1 MFLFALMIA
10 VVAYLIGS
18 VSSAIL
24 VSKKM
29 DLPDPKTYG
38 SGNPGATNV
47 LRSGNKKAA
56 AYTLLG
62 DAVKGLLAVGLARC
76 LTAWLGLPDYT
87 VGLAAI
93 AVVLGHMYPIFFSFK
108 GGKGVAT
115 GVGVIL
121 AMSFW
126 TAFWVAL
133 IWATIAFKFKKSS
146 LAALVAAAVAPF
158 VAFIVIQH
166 PYHPSWGW
174 SLVVVS
180 ALVIMRHRDN
190 IKRMQAGNE
199 PDVGNTAAPAE
210 PANPVAPIAA
220 SAPQAEQ
227 TQKVE
232 QVLVLQKNARRS

>member
-10 VVAYLIGS
+10 VLAYLIGS
-18 VSSAIL
+18 ISAAVL

-29 DLPDPKTYG
+29 NLPDPKTYG

-56 AYTLLG
+56 AFTLLG
-62 DAVKGLLAVGLARC
+62 DAFKGLLAIGLARC
-76 LTAWLGLPDYT
+76 LTTWLGLPDYT

-93 AVVLGHMYPIFFSFK
+93 GVVLGHMYPIFFGFK

-115 GVGVIL
+115 GFGVIL

-133 IWATIAFKFKKSS
+133 IWAGIAFKFKKSS
-146 LAALVAAAVAPF
+146 LAALIAAACAPF
-158 VAFIVIQH
+158 AAFIVMTH
-166 PYHPSWGW
+166 PYHPRWGW
-174 SLVVVS
+174 SLMVVA

-199 PDVGNTAAPAE
+199 PDVGNTAAPAQ
-210 PANPVAPIAA
+210 PANPVAPV
-220 SAPQAEQ
+220 AEQ
-227 TQKVE
+227 SKEQSQKVE
-232 QVLVLQKNARRS
+232 QVVVLQKNARQS

>member
-10 VVAYLIGS
+10 VLAYLIGS
-18 VSSAIL
+18 ISAAVL

-29 DLPDPKTYG
+29 NLPDPKTYG

-56 AYTLLG
+56 AFTLLG
-62 DAVKGLLAVGLARC
+62 DAFKGLLAIGLARC
-76 LTAWLGLPDYT
+76 LTTWLGLPDYT
-87 VGLAAI
+87 VGLAAM
-93 AVVLGHMYPIFFSFK
+93 AVVLGHMYPIFFGFK

-115 GVGVIL
+115 GFGVIL

-146 LAALVAAAVAPF
+146 LAALIAAACAPF
-158 VAFIVIQH
+158 TAFIVMTH

-174 SLVVVS
+174 SLTVVA

-199 PDVGNTAAPAE
+199 PDVGKAAAPAQ
-210 PANPVAPIAA
+210 PANPVAPVAEPAA
-220 SAPQAEQ
+220 
-227 TQKVE
+227 QKVE
-232 QVLVLQKNARRS
+232 QVLVLQKNARLS

>member
-18 VSSAIL
+18 VSTAVL

-62 DAVKGLLAVGLARC
+62 DAFKGLLAIGLARC
-76 LTAWLGLPDYT
+76 LTTWLNLPDYT
-87 VGLAAI
+87 IALAAV
-93 AVVLGHMYPIFFSFK
+93 AVVLGHMYPIFFGFK

-115 GVGVIL
+115 GFGVIL

-146 LAALVAAAVAPF
+146 LAALV

-174 SLVVVS
+174 SLMAVG
-180 ALVIMRHRDN
+180 ALVIVRHRDN

-199 PDVGNTAAPAE
+199 PDVGTAAAPAQ
-210 PANPVAPIAA
+210 PANPVAPV
-220 SAPQAEQ
+220 AEQ
-227 TQKVE
+227 APKTEPQKVE
-232 QVLVLQKNARRS
+232 QVVVLQKNARQS

>member
-18 VSSAIL
+18 VSTAVL

-62 DAVKGLLAVGLARC
+62 DAFKGLLAIGLARC
-76 LTAWLGLPDYT
+76 LTTWLGLPDYT

-93 AVVLGHMYPIFFSFK
+93 GVVLGHMYPIFFGFK

-115 GVGVIL
+115 GFGVIL

-133 IWATIAFKFKKSS
+133 IWAGIAFKFKKSS
-146 LAALVAAAVAPF
+146 LAALVAAACAPF

-174 SLVVVS
+174 SLVVVG
-180 ALVIMRHRDN
+180 ALVIVRHRDN

-199 PDVGNTAAPAE
+199 PDVGTAAAPAQ
-210 PANPVAPIAA
+210 PANPVAPV
-220 SAPQAEQ
+220 AEQ
-227 TQKVE
+227 APKTEPQKVE
-232 QVLVLQKNARRS
+232 QVVVLQKNARQS

>member
-10 VVAYLIGS
+10 VLAYLIGS
-18 VSSAIL
+18 ISAAVL

-29 DLPDPKTYG
+29 SLPDPKTYG

-56 AYTLLG
+56 AFTLLG
-62 DAVKGLLAVGLARC
+62 DAFKGLLAIGLARC
-76 LTAWLGLPDYT
+76 LTTWLGLPDYT

-93 AVVLGHMYPIFFSFK
+93 GVVLGHMYPIFFGFK

-115 GVGVIL
+115 GFGVIL

-133 IWATIAFKFKKSS
+133 IWAGIAFKFKKSS
-146 LAALVAAAVAPF
+146 LAALIAAACAPF
-158 VAFIVIQH
+158 AAFIVIQH
-166 PYHPSWGW
+166 PYHSSWGW

-199 PDVGNTAAPAE
+199 PDVGNTAAPVQ
-210 PANPVAPIAA
+210 PANPVAPV
-220 SAPQAEQ
+220 AEQ
-227 TQKVE
+227 SKEQSQKVE
-232 QVLVLQKNARRS
+232 QVVVLQKNARQS

>member
-62 DAVKGLLAVGLARC
+62 DAFKGLLAVGLARC

-93 AVVLGHMYPIFFSFK
+93 AVVLGHTYPIFFSFK

-115 GVGVIL
+115 GFGVIL

-146 LAALVAAAVAPF
+146 LAALTAAALAPF
-158 VAFIVIQH
+158 IAFIVIQH

-190 IKRMQAGNE
+190 INE
-199 PDVGNTAAPAE
+199 PDVGNTAVPAE

-220 SAPQAEQ
+220 NAPQAEQ
-227 TQKVE
+227 TQKVK
-232 QVLVLQKNARRS
+232 QVLVLQKNAQRS

>member
-18 VSSAIL
+18 ISAAIL

-56 AYTLLG
+56 AFTLLG
-62 DAVKGLLAVGLARC
+62 DAFKGLLAIGLARC
-76 LTAWLGLPDYT
+76 LTTWLGLPDYT

-93 AVVLGHMYPIFFSFK
+93 GVVLGHMYPIFFGFK

-115 GVGVIL
+115 GFGVIL

-146 LAALVAAAVAPF
+146 LAALIAAACAPF
-158 VAFIVIQH
+158 TAFIVMTH

-174 SLVVVS
+174 SLTVVA

-199 PDVGNTAAPAE
+199 PDVGNAAAPAQ
-210 PANPVAPIAA
+210 PANPVAPVAEPAA
-220 SAPQAEQ
+220 
-227 TQKVE
+227 QKVE

>member
-10 VVAYLIGS
+10 VLAYLIGS
-18 VSSAIL
+18 ISAAVL

-29 DLPDPKTYG
+29 NLPDPKTFG
-38 SGNPGATNV
+38 SGNTGATNV

-56 AYTLLG
+56 AFTRLG
-62 DAVKGLLAVGLARC
+62 DAFKDLLAIGLARC
-76 LTAWLGLPDYT
+76 LTTWLGLPDYT
-87 VGLAAI
+87 VSLAAI
-93 AVVLGHMYPIFFSFK
+93 GVVLGHMYPLFFGFK

-115 GVGVIL
+115 GFGVIL

-133 IWATIAFKFKKSS
+133 IWAGIAFKFKKSS
-146 LAALVAAAVAPF
+146 LAALIAAACAPF
-158 VAFIVIQH
+158 AAFIVMTH

-174 SLVVVS
+174 SLMVVS

-199 PDVGNTAAPAE
+199 PDVGNTATPAQ
-210 PANPVAPIAA
+210 PANPVAPV
-220 SAPQAEQ
+220 AEQ
-227 TQKVE
+227 SKEQSQKVE
-232 QVLVLQKNARRS
+232 QVVVLQKNARQS

>member
-18 VSSAIL
+18 ISTAIL

-29 DLPDPKTYG
+29 NLPDPKTYG

-56 AYTLLG
+56 AFTLLG
-62 DAVKGLLAVGLARC
+62 DAFKGLLAIGLARC
-76 LTAWLGLPDYT
+76 LTTWLGLPDYT
-87 VGLAAI
+87 VGLAAM
-93 AVVLGHMYPIFFSFK
+93 AVVLGHIYPIFFDFK

-115 GVGVIL
+115 GFGVIL

-146 LAALVAAAVAPF
+146 LAALIAAACAPF
-158 VAFIVIQH
+158 TAFIVMTH

-174 SLVVVS
+174 SLTVVA

-199 PDVGNTAAPAE
+199 PDVGKAAAPAQ
-210 PANPVAPIAA
+210 PANPVAPVAEPAA
-220 SAPQAEQ
+220 
-227 TQKVE
+227 QKVE

>member
-10 VVAYLIGS
+10 VLAYLIGS
-18 VSSAIL
+18 ISAAVL

-29 DLPDPKTYG
+29 NLPDPKTYG

-56 AYTLLG
+56 AFTLLG
-62 DAVKGLLAVGLARC
+62 DAFKGLLAIGLARC
-76 LTAWLGLPDYT
+76 LTTWLGLPDYT

-93 AVVLGHMYPIFFSFK
+93 GVVLGHMYPIFFGFK

-115 GVGVIL
+115 GFGVIL

-133 IWATIAFKFKKSS
+133 SWATIAFKFKKSS
-146 LAALVAAAVAPF
+146 LAALIAAACAPF
-158 VAFIVIQH
+158 TAFIVMTH

-174 SLVVVS
+174 SLTVVA

-199 PDVGNTAAPAE
+199 PDVGNAAAPAQ
-210 PANPVAPIAA
+210 PANPVAPV
-220 SAPQAEQ
+220 AEPAV
-227 TQKVE
+227 QKVE
-232 QVLVLQKNARRS
+232 QVLVLQKNARLS